1 MSHKSI
7 EKVVVVIPNL
17 NGQAYL
23 SQAIDSLLA
32 QDFKATIIVV
42 ENASTDDSMAVITS
56 YGDKITPL
64 INKKNLGFAG
74 GVNTGISHALE
85 YDFDA
90 IALFNND
97 AVAEPD
103 WLSKL
108 VDAMN
113 RHQDTGIVTCRIQL
127 SDGKTLDSTGEF
139 YTSWGLP
146 YPRGRGQPVDKYLT
160 EEYIFGASGG
170 ASLYRTAMFRDIGI
184 FDDAYFA
191 YYEDTDISFRAQL
204 ANWKILY
211 TPKAIVHHR
220 QGATSKKMV
229 RGFTVYQTFK
239 NLPMLFLKNVPARFL
254 LPIGIRFYTAY
265 GLILAKALFGG
276 KALPALK
283 GVGASLL
290 LLPRVLAHRQHIQKT
305 KRIQID
311 YLKSILVYDLPP
323 DQTGIRKLRKFFLHK
338 Q

>member
-7 EKVVVVIPNL
+7 EKVAVVIPNL

-32 QDFKATIIVV
+32 QDFKAAIIVV

-74 GVNTGISHALE
+74 GVNTGISYALE
-85 YDFDA
+85 HDFDA

-97 AVAEPD
+97 AIAEPD

-113 RHQDTGIVTCRIQL
+113 RHEDSGIVTCRIQL

-146 YPRGRGQPVDKYLT
+146 YPRGRGHPVSKYLS
-160 EEYIFGASGG
+160 EEYVFGASGG
-170 ASLYRTAMFRDIGI
+170 ASLYRVEMLHEVGI

-204 ANWKILY
+204 AGWKILY
-211 TPKAIVHHR
+211 TPGAIVHHR

-239 NLPMLFLKNVPARFL
+239 NLPMLFLKNVPAGLL
-254 LPIGIRFYTAY
+254 LPIGLRFYTAY
-265 GLILAKALFGG
+265 GLIFAKALFGG
-276 KALPALK
+276 NAIPAIK
-283 GVGASLL
+283 GVGKSLL
-290 LLPRVLAHRQHIQKT
+290 LLPHVLNRRRHIQKT
-305 KRIQID
+305 KKATTS
-311 YLKSILVYDLPP
+311 YLRSILIYDLPP
-323 DQTGIRKLRKFFLHK
+323 DQTGIRRLRKFFLHK
-338 Q
+338 